1 MTANR
6 NIASDRR
13 STAVL
18 LAQVAGGVAPDNV
31 VPNWLGHRGRNA
43 AIDAA
48 LLSGT
53 TMQQMLIHRD
63 SVQQHLWHLNAKHG
77 LTVVKAGDVY
87 HLAVRPL

>member
-13 STAVL
+13 STAL
-18 LAQVAGGVAPDNV
+18 LLEQVVGGANPIHD

-53 TMQQMLIHRD
+53 TMRQMLIHRD
-63 SVQQHLWHLNAKHG
+63 SVQQHLWHLNAEHG